1 MSAELRAELPPGFT
15 ELRPHQVDAITEA
28 VEMFNNGIDI
38 VFMDAPTGSGKT
50 LIGHQIA
57 RELEASALYVCSDK
71 SLQDQ
76 FARDFPHGK
85 VLKGRSNYPVGIGAD
100 DLFGERTT
108 KYTAADCTV
117 VEKDDPCLHCGPDG
131 KAVCPY
137 EGAKRAALSA
147 DLAVTN
153 TSYLLTEANGPGA
166 FSGRDLIIV
175 DEADTLESIL
185 MGYVEYRAP
194 HGLQK
199 RVNLESP
206 KKGCHKKTI
215 VAWLEDFEYR
225 LARLNLP
232 KTDDDYKAARYAIQ
246 DAKKVREQLQ
256 ADIDRGTDDEDKGT
270 WLRDYD
276 WRSKK
281 GGDPGLILKPV
292 KVNTFGVRNLWR
304 HGQRWL
310 IMSAT
315 IISAD
320 EMAESLGAVQEY
332 DTVTVPMTFPVEN
345 REVILAP
352 VADVT
357 YKNMDKAIPD
367 LAHAISVAADEH
379 EGERIIVHTVSYK
392 LARDLE
398 DQLRRGPYKISNKR
412 RIVTYTEG
420 RERERALAD
429 FKTSEGAVML
439 APSMSRGIDL
449 PDDLCRVQIIAKVPF
464 PALGDKQI
472 AARLHSEG
480 GQLWYTV
487 KTIRDIVQMTGRA
500 IRHEDD
506 YATTYIFDR
515 SFGNVWSKWKKLF
528 PEWWREAVN
537 TRSDVRKFIRRD

>member
-1 MSAELRAELPPGFT
+1 MAAELPPGFT
-15 ELRPHQVDAITEA
+15 ELRAHQVDAIEEA

-57 RELEASALYVCSDK
+57 RELEAKALYVCSDK

-85 VLKGRSNYPVGIGAD
+85 VLKGRSNYKVGSTAQQAKGA
-100 DLFGERTT
+100 
-108 KYTAADCTV
+108 TAVDCTV
-117 VEKDDPCLHCGPDG
+117 MEQFDPCLFCGPEG

-137 EGAKRAALSA
+137 EGAKKAALA
-147 DLAVTN
+147 APLAVTN
-153 TSYLLTEANGPGA
+153 TSYLLTEANGPGS
-166 FSGRDLIIV
+166 FSGRDLVIV
-175 DEADTLESIL
+175 DEADTLEQIL

-194 HGLQK
+194 A
-199 RVNLESP
+199 NLVKKAGMVSP

-215 VAWLEDFEYR
+215 VAWLDEFYDKLGR
-225 LARLNLP
+225 LDGRLF
-232 KTDDDYKAARYAIQ
+232 DDPQEVKAIRYARQ
-246 DAKKVREQLQ
+246 DARAVRDQLQ

-357 YKNMDKAIPD
+357 YKNMEKAIPD

-379 EGERIIVHTVSYK
+379 EGERMIVHTVSYK

-398 DQLRRGPYKISNKR
+398 DQLRRGPYKLSHKR

-429 FKTSEGAVML
+429 FKSSEGAVML

-472 AARLHSEG
+472 AARLHSDG

-500 IRHEDD
+500 IRHDED

-515 SFGNVWSKWKKLF
+515 SFGNVWSKWKRLF

-537 TRSDVRKFIRRD
+537 TRSDVRKFIRR

>member
-1 MSAELRAELPPGFT
+1 MAAELPPGFT
-15 ELRPHQVDAITEA
+15 RLRDHQVTAIDEA
-28 VEMFNNGIDI
+28 VELFNSGVDI
-38 VFMDAPTGSGKT
+38 VYMDAPTGSGKT

-57 RELEASALYVCSDK
+57 RELGAKALYVCSDK

-85 VLKGRSNYPVGIGAD
+85 VLKGRSNYKVGSDAQQAKGA
-100 DLFGERTT
+100 
-108 KYTAADCTV
+108 TAADCTV
-117 VEKDDPCLHCGPDG
+117 MEQFDPCLFCGPGG
-131 KAVCPY
+131 KTVCPY
-137 EGAKRAALSA
+137 EGAKTAALKA
-147 DLAVTN
+147 PLAVTN

-166 FSGRDLIIV
+166 FSGRDLVIV
-175 DEADTLESIL
+175 DEADTLEQIL

-194 HGLQK
+194 T
-199 RVNLESP
+199 NLMKKAGMVSP

-215 VAWLEDFEYR
+215 VAWLDEFYDKLGKLDGR
-225 LARLNLP
+225 LF
-232 KTDDDYKAARYAIQ
+232 DDPQEVKAIRYARQ
-246 DAKKVREQLQ
+246 DAMAVRNQLQ

-357 YKNMDKAIPD
+357 YKNMEKAIPD

-379 EGERIIVHTVSYK
+379 EGERMIVHTVSYK

-398 DQLRRGPYKISNKR
+398 DQLRRGPYKLSHKR

-472 AARLHSEG
+472 AARLHSDG

-500 IRHEDD
+500 IRHDED

-515 SFGNVWSKWKKLF
+515 SFGNVWSKWKRLF